1 MEQIRIRLG
10 MIIVQAGDDLGGRHL
25 VADLIDHNV
34 EVLAVSGRNG
44 PTSGHD
50 PSAQRFSSQPE
61 SCKASAGPIGFW
73 EAEVLP

>member
-1 MEQIRIRLG
+1 MEVGLVAVG

-34 EVLAVSGRNG
+34 DVLAVSGRNG

-50 PSAQRFSSQPE
+50 PSAQRISSQPE
-61 SCKASAGPIGFW
+61 SCKASAGAIGFW